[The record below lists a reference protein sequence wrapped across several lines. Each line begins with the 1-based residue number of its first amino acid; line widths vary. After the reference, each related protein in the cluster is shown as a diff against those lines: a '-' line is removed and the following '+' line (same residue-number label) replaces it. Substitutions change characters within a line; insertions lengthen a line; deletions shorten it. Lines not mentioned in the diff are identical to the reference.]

1 MNQTKSLRATV
12 FLRQPIAPRNIW
24 KKFSNFRTLQST
36 GTMLSVARLKLHA
49 LA

>member
-1 MNQTKSLRATV
+1 MINKIAARDDV
-12 FLRQPIAPRNIW
+12 LRQPIAPRNIW
-24 KKFSNFRTLQST
+24 KEFSNFRTLQST